1 MKLILAR
8 IDPSALPTLTI
19 AGIFF
24 LIVNVLAASYLVHHW
39 QRLFGRDPR
48 APGDRAATRYL
59 QIIAVTVPLL
69 FLTGRLVW
77 ALVAIWQQ

>member
-1 MKLILAR
+1 MNLMLAR

-24 LIVNVLAASYLVHHW
+24 LTVNLLAASYLVHHW

-48 APGDRAATRYL
+48 ADGDRPATRYL

-77 ALVAIWQQ
+77 MLIAVWRG